1 MFRSQ
6 ILIWVSAH
14 FFWLIPVGFGHFEFI
29 AADVELKI
37 TVPDAWVDVTI
48 AAINSKWPKPTGIT
62 QKKWAETQI
71 RIWLR
76 NIVGAYKRTLDR
88 SAALDAGG
96 YIETRDDDIPIEI
109 SS

>member
-1 MFRSQ
+1 MKNLFMIAMIVLS
-6 ILIWVSAH
+6 LSLAT
-14 FFWLIPVGFGHFEFI
+14 GSS

-48 AAINSKWPKPTGIT
+48 AAINSKWPKPAGIT

-71 RIWLR
+71 RTWLR
-76 NIVGAYKRTLDR
+76 NIVGAYKRNLDR

-96 YIETRDDDIPIEI
+96 YVETRDDDIPIEI
-109 SS
+109 NP

>member
-1 MFRSQ
+1 MKKVIM
-6 ILIWVSAH
+6 ILVMLGVL
-14 FFWLIPVGFGHFEFI
+14 FTFGTAI

-71 RIWLR
+71 RTWLR
-76 NIVGAYKRTLDR
+76 NIVGAYKRAQDR
-88 SAALDAGG
+88 NTALDAGG
-96 YIETRDDDIPIEI
+96 YVETHDDDIPIGI
-109 SS
+109 SP

>member
-1 MFRSQ
+1 MKKLFMIAMIVLSLSFVAGSR
-6 ILIWVSAH
+6 
-14 FFWLIPVGFGHFEFI
+14 

-48 AAINSKWPKPTGIT
+48 AAINSRWPKPNGIT

-76 NIVGAYKRTLDR
+76 NIVGAYKRNQDR

-96 YIETRDDDIPIEI
+96 YVETRDDDIPIEI
-109 SS
+109 SP

>member
-1 MFRSQ
+1 MKKIIM
-6 ILIWVSAH
+6 ILMMLGVLLTFSTTN
-14 FFWLIPVGFGHFEFI
+14 

-37 TVPDAWVDVTI
+37 TVPDAWVAVAT

-96 YIETRDDDIPIEI
+96 YIETRDDDIPIGI
-109 SS
+109 SP